1 MNRVTSSERNT
12 NCNPLRSGLDRE
24 KVPIEPSEKREVDR
38 KNNPNL
44 HFERQLIKR
53 LPPPLKKDQNKEV
66 TQKPKHFGRKEEVT
80 PKQ

>member
-1 MNRVTSSERNT
+1 MDKVPSSERKFNG
-12 NCNPLRSGLDRE
+12 NPLKSGLDKE
-24 KVPIEPSEKREVDR
+24 KVPHEHTEKREVDR

-44 HFERQLIKR
+44 HLERQLIKR
-53 LPPPLKKDQNKEV
+53 LPPPLKKDQNKDV